1 MSYVDISNLMYF
13 ITQNQTITSLNITTY
28 LIINFLKFL
37 EAVKLSMVDT
47 SFFKILIFSW
57 ELNFLSLAAN
67 TVNCFPQNDRLTWL
81 ILKKSSSKVWKSVV
95 SLSVVLSSINGISWK

>member
-28 LIINFLKFL
+28 LISNFLKFL

-47 SFFKILIFSW
+47 SFFKILIFS
-57 ELNFLSLAAN
+57 
-67 TVNCFPQNDRLTWL
+67 
-81 ILKKSSSKVWKSVV
+81 
-95 SLSVVLSSINGISWK
+95 